1 MENIV
6 LDTNCLLASIK
17 RDSIFFPIWRDFMR
31 GKYCLCFTDDI
42 LNEYEEIIALRTGS
56 KEVAHNIVSAILN
69 RSNTRH
75 IEVYYHFE
83 LIEADNDDNKFVD
96 CAIKANALFIVS
108 EDRHFEVLKSISFPR
123 VDVIGMNDFL
133 RFLETLN

>member
-1 MENIV
+1 MAR
-6 LDTNCLLASIK
+6 L
-17 RDSIFFPIWRDFMR
+17 
-31 GKYCLCFTDDI
+31 
-42 LNEYEEIIALRTGS
+42 YERQ
-56 KEVAHNIVSAILN
+56 V
-69 RSNTRH
+69 
-75 IEVYYHFE
+75 

-123 VDVIGMNDFL
+123 VDVIGINDFL

>member
-1 MENIV
+1 MSNIV
-6 LDTNCLLASIK
+6 LDTNCLLMSLNSRSPYFK
-17 RDSIFFPIWRDFMR
+17 IWQDFKA
-31 GKYCLCFTDDI
+31 GKFTLCFSTEI
-42 LNEYEEIIALRTGS
+42 LMEYEEIIAS
-56 KEVAHNIVSAILN
+56 KTSSQIAANVINAILV
-69 RSNTRH
+69 RSNTIKVDVRF
-75 IEVYYHFE
+75 HFQ
-83 LIEADNDDNKFVD
+83 LIEADPDDNKFVD